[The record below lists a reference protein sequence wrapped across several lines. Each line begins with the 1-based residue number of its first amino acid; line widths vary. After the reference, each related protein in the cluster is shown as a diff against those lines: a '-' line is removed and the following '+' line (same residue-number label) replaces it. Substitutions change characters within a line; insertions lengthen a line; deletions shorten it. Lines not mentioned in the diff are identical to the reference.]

1 MKMGTSEY
9 KCFIQILSDFL
20 NGRKTERYVSDRIDW
35 NIILKYAKM
44 HQVEGIVYY
53 QCKSYLN
60 DKARS
65 SLEKIFGATVFYYK
79 NRERMA
85 ATVKQAFAD
94 NNVPCV
100 EVKGME
106 VAKYYPIPA
115 MRTMGDLD
123 IVIHEEDKEKAE
135 QILSDLGIV
144 FKFEYT
150 GKERG
155 YIGNRIVMELH
166 HNLIY
171 DEIVTLPEQKKFF
184 NDCWDYVSKGELD
197 HSFHFLF
204 LIAHLRKHF
213 LNEGVGIRQ
222 FMDIAAV
229 ARNDSTLN
237 WPWIE
242 EKLRELQLHRFAQ
255 TCFAMTEYWFGIK
268 IPMYYPRAEE
278 EFAEQTTERIL
289 SNGVFGFQNINNR
302 RNSVINQMQ
311 EYRGP
316 IWMFR
321 LKLTFERLFP
331 SYESLRV
338 GALYKFL
345 DGRPWLLPVAWIRR
359 IYYMALGK
367 TTDGKDIMDRIMTP
381 DDMIEMRKSELRQW
395 GLLD

>member
-1 MKMGTSEY
+1 MSLLENKII
-9 KCFIQILSDFL
+9 IQILSDFL
-20 NGRKTERYVSDRIDW
+20 NGRKTEIHASGSIDW
-35 NIILKYAKM
+35 NIVLKYAKM
-44 HQVEGIVYY
+44 HQVEGIIYY
-53 QCKSYLN
+53 QCKSFLS
-60 DKARS
+60 KEVIV
-65 SLEKIFGATVFYYK
+65 SLEKAFAATVFYYK
-79 NRERMA
+79 NREKMMA
-85 ATVKQAFAD
+85 GIRRAFAD
-94 NNVPCV
+94 NNVSCV

-106 VAKYYPIPA
+106 VAQYYPIPA
-115 MRTMGDLD
+115 MRTMGDSD

-135 QILSDLGIV
+135 QILSGLGIA

-171 DEIVTLPEQKKFF
+171 DEIVTLQEQKEFF
-184 NDCWDYVSKGELD
+184 NDCWNYVSEGGLD

-229 ARNDSTLN
+229 AKNDSTLN

-242 EKLRELQLHRFAQ
+242 EKLRDLQLHRFAQ

-268 IPMYYPRAEE
+268 IPMYYPRAGK

-289 SNGVFGFQNINNR
+289 NNGVFGFQNINNR

-311 EYRGP
+311 EYKGP

-331 SYESLRV
+331 SYEFLRV

-367 TTDGKDIMDRIMTP
+367 TTDGKDIIDRIMTP